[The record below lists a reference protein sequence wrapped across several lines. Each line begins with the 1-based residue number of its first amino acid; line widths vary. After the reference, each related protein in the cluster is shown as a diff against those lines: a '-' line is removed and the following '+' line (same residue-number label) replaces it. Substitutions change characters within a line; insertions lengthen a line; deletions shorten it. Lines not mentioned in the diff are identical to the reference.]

1 MQIAILKTDVNTF
14 PVLQTEKEHTVLY
27 IRSYINMR
35 SKGKV
40 YVKLLEQ
47 YKPCV
52 ACKKVMVKRV
62 FLGYDFLPVCCDCR
76 QVIDRNKGGN

>member
-1 MQIAILKTDVNTF
+1 
-14 PVLQTEKEHTVLY
+14 
-27 IRSYINMR
+27 MR

-62 FLGYDFLPVCCDCR
+62 FLAYDFLPVCCDCR
-76 QVIDRNKGGN
+76 HIIDRNKGGN